1 MNSNKSLVEQLLEYA
16 DDLHISTKSLDRNDY
31 LLSAGKVDSNLYLVE
46 HGVFRIFYISEFDE
60 QTLRF
65 GYKGSTIT
73 ALESFFNNEPSGV
86 YIQAIKKS
94 TVKVIPNKQLR
105 QIISSNTDLQLAY
118 INLLEQ
124 FALQQME
131 REIDILSHSPIE
143 RYKRVLARSPQL
155 FQEVPAKYIANY
167 LRMTPETFSRINKS

>member
-1 MNSNKSLVEQLLEYA
+1 MDSNQSLIHQVLNNAAELNITTKYVE
-16 DDLHISTKSLDRNDY
+16 RNEY
-31 LLSAGKVDSNLYLVE
+31 LLKVGMVESNLYLVE
-46 HGVFRIFYISEFDE
+46 NGTLRIFYVSEFDE

-73 ALESFFNNEPSGV
+73 ALESFFNDQPSTV

-94 TVKVIPNKQLR
+94 TVKVIPKKQLQQLIR
-105 QIISSNTDLQLAY
+105 TNQNFQLAY
-118 INLLEQ
+118 IKLLEQ

-155 FQEVPAKYIANY
+155 FQEVSVKYIANY

>member
-1 MNSNKSLVEQLLEYA
+1 MEYVGE
-16 DDLHISTKSLDRNDY
+16 LNVSYKQLDRNDY
-31 LLSAGKVDSNLYLVE
+31 LLNAGKVDSNLYLVE
-46 HGVFRIFYISEFDE
+46 SGVLRIFYISEFEE

-65 GYKGSTIT
+65 GYKGSTVT

-94 TVKVIPNKQLR
+94 TVQVIPKKQLR
-105 QIISSNTDLQLAY
+105 QMIDDNAELQLAY

-143 RYKRVLARSPQL
+143 RYKRVLKRSPQL